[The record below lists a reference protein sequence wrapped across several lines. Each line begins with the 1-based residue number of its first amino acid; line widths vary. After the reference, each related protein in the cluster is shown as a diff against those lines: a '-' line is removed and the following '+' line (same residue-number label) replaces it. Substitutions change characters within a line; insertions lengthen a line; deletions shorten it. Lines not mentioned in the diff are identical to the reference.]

1 MQFTFYFEPCTILV
15 IMSSRGYQ
23 YSYGYLYTSSLSQ
36 ISLTM
41 PWKKARKLI
50 KEDPRYKAFG
60 DSDNVN
66 QRYTRHTHIVFTH
79 EHFIIPY
86 VACTIIIW
94 FLFFLFSFRAES
106 VNMTSFYETP

>member
-1 MQFTFYFEPCTILV
+1 MQFTFYFEPCTVLV

-23 YSYGYLYTSSLSQ
+23 YSCGYLYTSSLSQ

-60 DSDNVN
+60 DSDNVS

-86 VACTIIIW
+86 VACTMVPIFS
-94 FLFFLFSFRAES
+94 FLF
-106 VNMTSFYETP
+106 